1 MTASEFAKWK
11 RIRQKGAVR
20 FVMLWGA
27 ALYGSGM
34 FLFRLAQVHFRTAEG
49 IRAGLAVDQF
59 VWSVVGGVFFGVG
72 MWSVF
77 EWRYKRALAR
87 RRSQA

>member
-1 MTASEFAKWK
+1 MTDSEFAKWE

-27 ALYGSGM
+27 AIYGGGVFLY
-34 FLFRLAQVHFRTAEG
+34 RLAQVHFTATEG
-49 IRAGLAVDQF
+49 IRAGLALDQL

-72 MWSVF
+72 MWLIF
-77 EWRYKRALAR
+77 EWRYKGAVAR
-87 RRSQA
+87 RRSRP